1 MKQTSKPRFLWVDNR
16 KQLMQS
22 IVLCIRFPLLDP
34 LSRHQGPKFTAQ
46 LRKMIE
52 RRVAK
57 VTEDTTV
64 FWSDS
69 CVIVPVAKSVSRSM
83 LDTMLEGLYERLIA
97 PFVIQQGKDR
107 IGPTDWYLTPFI
119 GVKFPPHLD
128 YDDAIRC
135 SKAAAHRA
143 TAEDMATAC
152 LYDPLLESQEAMELL
167 QHQFLLK
174 AIREERLGFHYQ
186 PQIEMETGILRGF
199 EVLIRPAPTRDPRL
213 ASMSAKQMI
222 NLAAESNLLIPLT
235 EFVVRSALRTAE
247 QWSALTQGTF
257 RLSIN
262 IDPYTLL
269 AGWERL
275 KEILMGSPF
284 RHSLVI
290 EITEIARGGSS
301 YDMVGLKDRLRQLQ
315 MMDIEV
321 SIDDF
326 GSGLANLD
334 RIAELPF
341 DELKLDRQI
350 VQRAPTNSID
360 AAVVQAVV
368 ATNQMKGCRVVAEGI
383 ETPEQWDF
391 CKSIGCDIGQGY
403 LLGRPQPGYQ
413 ALQILQRQVQREHRA
428 WESVDAWMAEQK
440 I

>member
-1 MKQTSKPRFLWVDNR
+1 
-16 KQLMQS
+16 
-22 IVLCIRFPLLDP
+22 
-34 LSRHQGPKFTAQ
+34 
-46 LRKMIE
+46 
-52 RRVAK
+52 
-57 VTEDTTV
+57 
-64 FWSDS
+64 
-69 CVIVPVAKSVSRSM
+69 
-83 LDTMLEGLYERLIA
+83 
-97 PFVIQQGKDR
+97 
-107 IGPTDWYLTPFI
+107 
-119 GVKFPPHLD
+119 
-128 YDDAIRC
+128 
-135 SKAAAHRA
+135 
-143 TAEDMATAC
+143 
-152 LYDPLLESQEAMELL
+152 
-167 QHQFLLK
+167 
-174 AIREERLGFHYQ
+174 
-186 PQIEMETGILRGF
+186 
-199 EVLIRPAPTRDPRL
+199 
-213 ASMSAKQMI
+213 MI

-301 YDMVGLKDRLRQLQ
+301 YDMGGLKDRLRQLQ

-350 VQRAPTNSID
+350 VQRAPPTNSID

-403 LLGRPQPGYQ
+403 LLGRPPQPDTRLFRFSSVKCNENIEPGSPLMLGWPSKKNLRPY
-413 ALQILQRQVQREHRA
+413 VQNIVVHA
-428 WESVDAWMAEQK
+428 K